1 MIIKWI
7 KGMGSLLLKRLN
19 SFNYPYM
26 VVLDIAKASVANSFT
41 HVRESAHAVLNAT
54 TLS

>member
-1 MIIKWI
+1 MNILAINTTA
-7 KGMGSLLLKRLN
+7 N

-26 VVLDIAKASVANSFT
+26 VVLDIAKASVTNSFT
-41 HVRESAHAVLNAT
+41 HVRESAQAVLNAT